1 MKFSIVS
8 ITALL
13 VSICLISSLTISF
26 AQNSRSQNVASQI
39 LNHQTLILPKSVRNF
54 IILIPNEAHES
65 PLLPKEQRL
74 INQPYVPQ
82 HLFAP
87 QNINIAWFSGD
98 VGHTRKVT
106 LEDQNSETIF
116 ESSIKFNSVSPTFKF
131 NNSGTF
137 SYYEKD
143 ANSEDLNFVLNGT
156 ITINDPQTQSN
167 NNGTILQPIH
177 EIMSTLM
184 VPTKDIKEYTELL
197 DDNKVDILGQ
207 ESFIDLRET
216 GSGGANQTLLVL
228 GSNGQI
234 DDTISVFKKI
244 TASLPYS

>member
-1 MKFSIVS
+1 MNFSIVS
-8 ITALL
+8 IAALL
-13 VSICLISSLTISF
+13 ISIWLISSSTISF
-26 AQNSRSQNVASQI
+26 AQNSRSQNMASQI
-39 LNHQTLILPKSVRNF
+39 LNNQTLILPKSVRNF
-54 IILIPNEAHES
+54 VILIPNEAHES

-87 QNINIAWFSGD
+87 PNINIAWFSGD

-116 ESSIKFNSVSPTFKF
+116 DSSIKFNSISPAISF

-137 SYYEKD
+137 PYYEED
-143 ANSEDLNFVLNGT
+143 ANSEDPNFVLNGT
-156 ITINDPQTQSN
+156 ITINDPPTQSN
-167 NNGTILQPIH
+167 NNTSLQPTH

-184 VPTKDIKEYTELL
+184 IPTKDIKEYTELL

>member
-1 MKFSIVS
+1 MNFSIVS
-8 ITALL
+8 ISALL
-13 VSICLISSLTISF
+13 ILVSLISSSTISF
-26 AQNSRSQNVASQI
+26 AQNSRSQNIASQI
-39 LNHQTLILPKSVRNF
+39 LNNQTLILPKSVRNF
-54 IILIPNEAHES
+54 VILIPNEAHES

-74 INQPYVPQ
+74 INQPYLPQ

-87 QNINIAWFSGD
+87 QNINIVWFSGD

-106 LEDQNSETIF
+106 LEDQNSKTIF
-116 ESSIKFNSVSPTFKF
+116 DSSIKFNSISPTISF

-137 SYYEKD
+137 SYYEED
-143 ANSEDLNFVLNGT
+143 ANSVDPNFVLNGT
-156 ITINDPQTQSN
+156 ITINDPQMQSN
-167 NNGTILQPIH
+167 NNTSLQTTY

-184 VPTKDIKEYTELL
+184 VPTKNIKEYTDSLE
-197 DDNKVDILGQ
+197 DNKVDILGQ

-228 GSNGQI
+228 GSNGQMDEI
-234 DDTISVFKKI
+234 ISVFKKI

>member
-1 MKFSIVS
+1 MKFSVVS
-8 ITALL
+8 MAALL
-13 VSICLISSLTISF
+13 ISIGLISSLTISF
-26 AQNSRSQNVASQI
+26 AQNSRSQNMASQI

-54 IILIPNEAHES
+54 VILIPNEAHES
-65 PLLPKEQRL
+65 PLLPKEQRV

-87 QNINIAWFSGD
+87 KDINIAWYSGD
-98 VGHTRKVT
+98 VGHTRKLI
-106 LEDQNSETIF
+106 LEDKNSDIIF
-116 ESSIKFNSVSPTFKF
+116 DSSIKFNSISPTIAF

-137 SYYEKD
+137 SYYEED
-143 ANSEDLNFVLNGT
+143 ANSEDPNFVLNGT

-167 NNGTILQPIH
+167 NNNTGLQPTH

-184 VPTKDIKEYTELL
+184 VPTKDIKEYEELL

-244 TASLPYS
+244 TASLPYG

>member
-1 MKFSIVS
+1 MKFSVVS
-8 ITALL
+8 MAALL
-13 VSICLISSLTISF
+13 ISIGLISSLTISF
-26 AQNSRSQNVASQI
+26 AQNSRSQNMASQI

-54 IILIPNEAHES
+54 VILIPNEAHES

-74 INQPYVPQ
+74 MNQPYVPQ

-87 QNINIAWFSGD
+87 KDINIAWYSGD
-98 VGHTRKVT
+98 VGHTRKLI
-106 LEDQNSETIF
+106 LEDKNSDIIF
-116 ESSIKFNSVSPTFKF
+116 DSSIKFNSISPTIAF

-137 SYYEKD
+137 SYYEED
-143 ANSEDLNFVLNGT
+143 ANSEDPNFVLNGT

-167 NNGTILQPIH
+167 SNNTGLQPTH

-184 VPTKDIKEYTELL
+184 VPTKDIKEYEELL

-234 DDTISVFKKI
+234 HDTISVFKKI
-244 TASLPYS
+244 TASLPYG

>member
-1 MKFSIVS
+1 MNFSIVS
-8 ITALL
+8 IAPLL
-13 VSICLISSLTISF
+13 ISIWLISSSTISF
-26 AQNSRSQNVASQI
+26 AQSSRSQNMASQI
-39 LNHQTLILPKSVRNF
+39 LNNQTLFLPKSVRNF
-54 IILIPNEAHES
+54 VILIPNEAHES

-87 QNINIAWFSGD
+87 QNIKIAWFSGD

-116 ESSIKFNSVSPTFKF
+116 DSSIKFNSISPTISF

-137 SYYEKD
+137 SYYEEG
-143 ANSEDLNFVLNGT
+143 ANSEDSNFVLNGT
-156 ITINDPQTQSN
+156 ITINVPQMQPN
-167 NNGTILQPIH
+167 NNTSLQSTH

-197 DDNKVDILGQ
+197 EDNKVDILGQ

-216 GSGGANQTLLVL
+216 GSGGSNQTLLVL

>member
-1 MKFSIVS
+1 MKFSVVS
-8 ITALL
+8 MAALL
-13 VSICLISSLTISF
+13 ISIGLISSLTISF
-26 AQNSRSQNVASQI
+26 AQNSRSHNMASQI

-54 IILIPNEAHES
+54 VILIPNEAHES

-87 QNINIAWFSGD
+87 KDINIAWYSGD
-98 VGHTRKVT
+98 VGHTRKLI
-106 LEDQNSETIF
+106 LEDKNSDIIF
-116 ESSIKFNSVSPTFKF
+116 DSSIKFNSISPTIAF

-137 SYYEKD
+137 SYYEED
-143 ANSEDLNFVLNGT
+143 ANSEDPNFVLNGT

-167 NNGTILQPIH
+167 SNNTGLQPTH

-184 VPTKDIKEYTELL
+184 VPTKDIKEYEELL

-244 TASLPYS
+244 TASLPYG